1 LIGLGRGSVAI
12 WYLVPIGRA
21 HMLFKVFEF
30 VDLGATCKSISDLW
44 LHAQNDINRAL
55 GPHARI
61 LVRKARSLLIEKN
74 PGV

>member
-1 LIGLGRGSVAI
+1 
-12 WYLVPIGRA
+12 
-21 HMLFKVFEF
+21 MLFKVFEF